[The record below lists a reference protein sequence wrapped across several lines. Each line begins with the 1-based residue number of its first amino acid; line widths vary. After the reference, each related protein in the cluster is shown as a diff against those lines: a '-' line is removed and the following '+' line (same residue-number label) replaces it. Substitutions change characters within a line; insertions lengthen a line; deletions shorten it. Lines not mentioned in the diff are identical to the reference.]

1 METFEL
7 KNIITHKKKKSMER
21 FKRSLEKTEARIG
34 ELNDKTV
41 DITQYEQTRENR
53 VRTKI

>member
-1 METFEL
+1 
-7 KNIITHKKKKSMER
+7 MER